1 MYPSKMIGNK
11 TWQLTSH
18 FDIILLLYT
27 FHKLDGYY
35 DATANPLCSFPLDP
49 ELRPCCSAALKDLK
63 VGFFKS
69 ISAKDQKENSK
80 LLRCSVL
87 QASCSCMVFKS
98 IFRSYSVVID
108 ARKLTLCR
116 YIATTFTTFKR
127 SFEHL
132 YIWLSIRIAT
142 LPRVN
147 PVLSTLW
154 QFFLKKPTLLPKS
167 GAAPH

>member
-116 YIATTFTTFKR
+116 YTATTFTTFKR

-147 PVLSTLW
+147 PVFSTLW
-154 QFFLKKPTLLPKS
+154 QFF
-167 GAAPH
+167 